1 MPFIEV
7 RSSGP
12 DIPDGIY
19 TVVLTDIKGD
29 KLDPNKPR
37 HVVPETGPNQG
48 KDLYFWDWYFQI
60 HQPGTP
66 FDGVPIDV
74 STSTASGPKSKMFS
88 FLTAL
93 FNGVRPT
100 VGATFEKAQLVGKTA
115 SATIQ
120 RDESGFCR
128 ITQLSG
134 LPANGNGNGQFV
146 GAPATPPMTM
156 PTTPAAVAPPATTAG
171 DLPF

>member
-1 MPFIEV
+1 MPFVEI

-19 TVVLTDIKGD
+19 TVVLVDIRGD
-29 KLDPNKPR
+29 KLDPNQPR
-37 HVVPETGPNQG
+37 HVVPEQGPNAG
-48 KDLYFWDWYFQI
+48 KDLYFWDWFFQI
-60 HQPGTP
+60 HQPGHP
-66 FDGVPIDV
+66 LDGTPIDV

-93 FNGVRPT
+93 FNGVRPA
-100 VGATFEKAQLVGKTA
+100 VGATFEKAQLIGKTA

-134 LPANGNGNGQFV
+134 LPASSNGHFT
-146 GAPATPPMTM
+146 GA
-156 PTTPAAVAPPATTAG
+156 PTTPPITMPANPAPTAPAPAG